1 MEALCKNKD
10 GFDVCLVASDRPAA
24 GLESAGEA
32 GCATALIDRKTFP
45 AKADHESALADM
57 IERHGPDWIILAG
70 YMAVLSASFIDRF
83 DGRIIN
89 IHPSLLPDYK
99 GLNTHARALADGRKN
114 HGVSVHL
121 VTAALDDGP
130 LLAQVSLTVD
140 PTDTE
145 ASLSARVLR
154 LEHQIYPAV
163 ISALANGKLQIN
175 NQNITWI
182 DTTGLQSVVGG
193 IICYPPLH

>member
-1 MEALCKNKD
+1 
-10 GFDVCLVASDRPAA
+10 
-24 GLESAGEA
+24 
-32 GCATALIDRKTFP
+32 
-45 AKADHESALADM
+45 
-57 IERHGPDWIILAG
+57 
-70 YMAVLSASFIDRF
+70 MAVLSAPFIDRF